1 MNKHWKSAEE
11 NRSEK
16 LKLLAQLLND
26 RLSGEYGRLASAL
39 TDDVVYRV
47 VGDRLTC
54 PFAGTAVGIRAML
67 DAIRRIDVHFE
78 FLDMEDRTCIV
89 DGDNVAIRWTG
100 RWRNRGSGNSVDLEG
115 FAHLVFEGDLVKEYT
130 TFLDTAGLARLAD
143 WP

>member
-1 MNKHWKSAEE
+1 
-11 NRSEK
+11 
-16 LKLLAQLLND
+16 
-26 RLSGEYGRLASAL
+26 
-39 TDDVVYRV
+39 
-47 VGDRLTC
+47 
-54 PFAGTAVGIRAML
+54 ML